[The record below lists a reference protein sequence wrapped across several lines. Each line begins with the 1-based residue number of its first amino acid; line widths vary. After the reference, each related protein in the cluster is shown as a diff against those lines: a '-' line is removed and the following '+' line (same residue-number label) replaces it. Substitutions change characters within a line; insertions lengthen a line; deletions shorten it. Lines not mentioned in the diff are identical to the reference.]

1 MTGRQQGSFWEE
13 ATQNMAVCGWQKRG
27 QGQGRESQQ
36 EQNEQVRAGAGHLGS
51 SDVSVPLSGDLSMLI
66 C

>member
-27 QGQGRESQQ
+27 MGQGQGVGGGTGPGVE
-36 EQNEQVRAGAGHLGS
+36 A
-51 SDVSVPLSGDLSMLI
+51 
-66 C
+66 